1 MKNSRVF
8 EIAWQGL
15 KLGEHE
21 LIFDLDDKFLMWKY
35 PETEYK
41 QLNVQIKVTF
51 DKQVN
56 FFMFHFNI
64 DGSLV
69 VPCDRCGEEFEL
81 SLWDESDLL
90 VKLNDVEDEDQIEE
104 EADVVFISRSETVLD
119 ISDWLYE
126 FLMLSIPLQKI
137 HPQDAKGNDTCN
149 PDVLAFLKQSAEALE
164 QENKN
169 TIWKGLDSIKIENNK
184 KSNKDTRNN
193 VELNAVLTTKQ

>member
-69 VPCDRCGEEFEL
+69 VPCDRCSEEFEL
-81 SLWDESDLL
+81 SLWDEFDLL

-184 KSNKDTRNN
+184 KSNKRSKN
-193 VELNAVLTTKQ
+193 

>member
-21 LIFDLDDKFLMWKY
+21 LIFDLDDKFLIWKY

-41 QLNVQIKVTF
+41 ELNVQIKVTF

-81 SLWDESDLL
+81 SLWDEFDLL

-169 TIWKGLDSIKIENNK
+169 TIWKGLDSIKIEDNK
-184 KSNKDTRNN
+184 KSNKRSKN
-193 VELNAVLTTKQ
+193 

>member
-81 SLWDESDLL
+81 SLWDEFDLL

-137 HPQDAKGNDTCN
+137 HPLDAKGHDTCN

-169 TIWKGLDSIKIENNK
+169 TIWKGLDSIKIEDNK
-184 KSNKDTRNN
+184 KSNKRSKN
-193 VELNAVLTTKQ
+193 